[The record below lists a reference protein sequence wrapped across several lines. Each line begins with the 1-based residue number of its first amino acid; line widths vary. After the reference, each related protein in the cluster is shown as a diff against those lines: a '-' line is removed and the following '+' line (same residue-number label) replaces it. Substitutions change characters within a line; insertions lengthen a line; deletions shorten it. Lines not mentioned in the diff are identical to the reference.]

1 MCQIAHLLFTIQ
13 TSGHPYLSRHSLNI
27 NQHIQPTD
35 KQQSNIH
42 SDIPSLLYS
51 ENKEKIPTQGAFL
64 SGKPKANHCFYRF
77 SYTF

>member
-1 MCQIAHLLFTIQ
+1 MHTSFLL
-13 TSGHPYLSRHSLNI
+13 Y
-27 NQHIQPTD
+27 
-35 KQQSNIH
+35 KQAVTRISVDIH

-77 SYTF
+77 HTPLEIFPFKS

>member
-1 MCQIAHLLFTIQ
+1 MCQIAHLLFLLYKQAVTRI
-13 TSGHPYLSRHSLNI
+13 SVDIHSDI

-51 ENKEKIPTQGAFL
+51 ENKEKIPTQGAFF
-64 SGKPKANHCFYRF
+64 KR
-77 SYTF
+77 

>member
-1 MCQIAHLLFTIQ
+1 MCQKLHTSFFTIQ

-51 ENKEKIPTQGAFL
+51 ENKEKIPTQGAFF
-64 SGKPKANHCFYRF
+64 KR
-77 SYTF
+77 